1 VTFPHFL
8 EVDLPYNSKDNKARV
23 HVGLMGYEVWI
34 HHEKK
39 EIELA
44 ATYLYELSARAFV
57 RVYNEQSSQI

>member
-44 ATYLYELSARAFV
+44 VTYLYELSARAFV
-57 RVYNEQSSQI
+57 KVYNEQSSHI